1 MATSSDPII
10 DFGSPQRAF
19 WGGAQEGLGIPAF
32 VLFISY
38 VGFGVLIREME
49 LPMWFGLLSTLS
61 AWALPGQIA
70 LVELSTVGGSLL
82 VIFIAVFLTNAR
94 LLPMV
99 AVFIPYVR
107 SQGTASW
114 KYYGASFWIAV
125 TAWLLCMKRCPDL
138 PENQRLSFF
147 VGFSSLV
154 WSGSIVGTAV
164 GYMVPDLVPKS
175 VTLGLV
181 FINPIYFLVMF
192 AGNLANRAWAY
203 ALGIGGVM
211 GPALHLVSPDWGL
224 LVTGLVAGTAGHFID
239 QVVRARYG

>member
-1 MATSSDPII
+1 MATSSDPIL

-19 WGGAQEGLGIPAF
+19 WGGAWEGLGIPAF

-49 LPMWFGLLSTLS
+49 LPIWFGLLSTFS

-70 LVELSTVGGSLL
+70 LVELSTVGASML
-82 VIFIAVFLTNAR
+82 VIFLAVFLTNAR

-99 AVFIPYVR
+99 AVFIPYIR
-107 SQGTASW
+107 GQGTASW
-114 KYYGASFWIAV
+114 KYYGAAFWIAV

-203 ALGIGGVM
+203 ALGIGGVL

-224 LVTGLVAGTAGHFID
+224 LITGLVAGTAAYFID
-239 QVVRARYG
+239 QLVRARNG